1 MGRWCH
7 HHRELG
13 VLKGGSY
20 SNAGGEQRFGRKWS
34 PQLRL
39 VARLAWLLES
49 MVSADGAALETMTQE
64 RESNISCVN
73 FDQCAS
79 VRT

>member
-13 VLKGGSY
+13 ELNGGSY
-20 SNAGGEQRFGRKWS
+20 ANAAGEQHFGRKRS
-34 PQLRL
+34 PQLRR
-39 VARLAWLLES
+39 VAHLAWLLES
-49 MVSADGAALETMTQE
+49 MVSADEAALKMMTEE
-64 RESNISCVN
+64 RELNISCVN